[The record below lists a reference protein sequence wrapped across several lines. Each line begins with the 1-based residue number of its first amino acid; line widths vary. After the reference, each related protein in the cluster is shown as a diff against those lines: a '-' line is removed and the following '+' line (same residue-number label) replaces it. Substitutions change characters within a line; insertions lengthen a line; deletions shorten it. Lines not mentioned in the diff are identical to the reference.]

1 MRRMTKGI
9 ALLFAPIAAC
19 SAEVP
24 RFSGEGLLVESVARS
39 EDGRYTLAAD
49 LRARADRQGGGRF
62 DIAADLV
69 ASDQAKAA
77 TAACTPGLL
86 FANGFEQ
93 G

>member
-1 MRRMTKGI
+1 MRRMAKGI

-24 RFSGEGLLVESVARS
+24 RFSGEGVQVEFLARS
-39 EDGRYTLAAD
+39 ADGRYTLAAD
-49 LRARADRQGGGRF
+49 LHARAERQAGGRF

-69 ASDQAKAA
+69 ASGPAKAA

-86 FANGFEQ
+86 FANGFE
-93 G
+93 